1 MRMFLEL
8 LHNES
13 YNSIARLGKY
23 YVVKSGEG
31 GIFWENEES
40 FHIWRQRYIT
50 ERILGFGSEVPLFS

>member
-1 MRMFLEL
+1 MFLEL

-13 YNSIARLGKY
+13 YNSMERLGKY
-23 YVVKSGEG
+23 YVVKLVEG

-50 ERILGFGSEVPLFS
+50 DSKDSWFWQ